1 MVATAT
7 TSAIPDEASME
18 MPTFAETLEAHK
30 AMVFSIAWHVLR
42 DRSAAEELAQD
53 VFLQLHC
60 SWRSMKS
67 REHIVFWLR
76 KVATHRALDQVRKRN
91 NRPETSLEE
100 TGEPTVLERMQDS
113 LLSSYLER
121 MIASLPDRQ
130 RAAIVLR
137 YQEDMAPDE
146 IARVLDMNVSTV
158 KTLITR
164 GLDLL
169 RSKTKYRLGV
179 QSERGDRHD
188 GV

>member
-1 MVATAT
+1 MVATVT
-7 TSAIPDEASME
+7 TSAISQERSIE
-18 MPTFAETLEAHK
+18 LPTFSEAVETHK

-60 SWRSMKS
+60 SWHSMKS

-76 KVATHRALDQVRKRN
+76 KVATHRVLDQVRKRN
-91 NRPETSLEE
+91 SRPETSLDE

-121 MIASLPDRQ
+121 MVALLPERQ

-137 YQEDMAPDE
+137 YQEDMLPDE
-146 IARVLDMNVSTV
+146 IAKVMDMNVSTV

-169 RSKTKYRLGV
+169 RAKTKYRLGV
-179 QSERGDRHD
+179 QSERTGHD
-188 GV
+188 SV

>member
-1 MVATAT
+1 LEAAVT
-7 TSAIPDEASME
+7 TPAISHERSAEL
-18 MPTFAETLEAHK
+18 PTFAEAVDAHK
-30 AMVFSIAWHVLR
+30 AMVFSIAWHILR

-60 SWRSMKS
+60 SWHSLKS
-67 REHIVFWLR
+67 KEHMVFWLR

-91 NRPETSLEE
+91 NRSETSLEE
-100 TGEPTVLERMQDS
+100 TAEPTVLERMQDS

-121 MIASLPDRQ
+121 MVGSLPQRQ

-146 IARVLDMNVSTV
+146 IAKAMELNVSTV

-169 RSKTKYRLGV
+169 RAKTKYRLGL
-179 QSERGDRHD
+179 QPERNGNDS
-188 GV
+188 V

>member
-1 MVATAT
+1 MVAAVT
-7 TSAIPDEASME
+7 TSAISQERSVE
-18 MPTFAETLEAHK
+18 LPTFVEAVEAHK

-91 NRPETSLEE
+91 NRSETSLDD

-121 MIASLPDRQ
+121 MVASLPERQ

-146 IARVLDMNVSTV
+146 IAKVMDMNVSTV
-158 KTLITR
+158 KTLIVR

-169 RSKTKYRLGV
+169 RAKTRYRLGV
-179 QSERGDRHD
+179 QPERSGHD
-188 GV
+188 SV